1 MGLFNKKIT
10 FDEILKGIES
20 LTDEEKAKLLAKING
35 KETPEAEAPE
45 APAVSEDPKAEET
58 PEEGVETPETAP
70 EGEAETEAPEAVPEI
85 EEGLEQPAEE
95 IPEET
100 PAEEPTAEPM
110 DESEKDNTAEM
121 LKSFGDR
128 LSALEATI
136 NELNG
141 LKASMEEYVNKQKES
156 FGFKSNGGAGSHKD
170 FQDMSAAE
178 LKQHILK
185 N

>member
-1 MGLFNKKIT
+1 MGLFSKEKKIT
-10 FDEILKGIES
+10 FDEILAGIEA
-20 LTDEEKAKLLAKING
+20 LTPEEKEKLVSKIKG
-35 KETPEAEAPE
+35 EATPEAPETPEVPETPEAEETTE
-45 APAVSEDPKAEET
+45 A
-58 PEEGVETPETAP
+58 PETAP
-70 EGEAETEAPEAVPEI
+70 EGEEVETKTPDATPEV
-85 EEGLEQPAEE
+85 EEGLEDPAQE

-100 PAEEPTAEPM
+100 PTEEHTAEPM
-110 DESEKDNTAEM
+110 DELEKDNTAEM

>member
-1 MGLFNKKIT
+1 MGLFSKKIT

-20 LTDEEKAKLLAKING
+20 LTDEEKAKLLVKING
-35 KETPEAEAPE
+35 EETPEAEAPE
-45 APAVSEDPKAEET
+45 DPAVPEAPEAEET

-70 EGEAETEAPEAVPEI
+70 EGEEETATEPVPEV

-95 IPEET
+95 T
-100 PAEEPTAEPM
+100 PAEEPEAEPM
-110 DESEKDNTAEM
+110 NESEQDNTAEM

-128 LSALEATI
+128 LTALETTI
-136 NELNG
+136 GELNA

-156 FGFKSNGGAGSHKD
+156 FGYRSNGGAGSHKD

>member
-1 MGLFNKKIT
+1 MGLFSKEKKMT
-10 FDEILKGIES
+10 FDEILAGIEA
-20 LTDEEKAKLLAKING
+20 LTPEEKEKLISKING
-35 KETPEAEAPE
+35 EANPEAPE
-45 APAVSEDPKAEET
+45 APEVPEAPEAEETAEAPETTPEGEETETETPEAVPEVEEGLEEPAEET
-58 PEEGVETPETAP
+58 PEAP
-70 EGEAETEAPEAVPEI
+70 T
-85 EEGLEQPAEE
+85 
-95 IPEET
+95 
-100 PAEEPTAEPM
+100 EEPTAEPM
-110 DESEKDNTAEM
+110 NDTEQDNTAEM